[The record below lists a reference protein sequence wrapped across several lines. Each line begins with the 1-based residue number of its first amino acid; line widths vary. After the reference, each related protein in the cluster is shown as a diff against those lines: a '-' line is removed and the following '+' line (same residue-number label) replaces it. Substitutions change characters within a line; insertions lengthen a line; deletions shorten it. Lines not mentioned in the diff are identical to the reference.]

1 MWAREHARRAMEME
15 EGETDYGY
23 LRQGKNPVVRQMVGW
38 NDLIAPISEEELR
51 KIVGPLNFS
60 ERT

>member
-1 MWAREHARRAMEME
+1 MEME